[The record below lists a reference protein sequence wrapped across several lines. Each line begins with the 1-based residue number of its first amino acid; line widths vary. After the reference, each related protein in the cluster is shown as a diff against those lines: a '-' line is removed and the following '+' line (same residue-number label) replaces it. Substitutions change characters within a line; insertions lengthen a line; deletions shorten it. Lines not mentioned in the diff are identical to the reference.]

1 MSLHILVDP
10 ADEHIV
16 NVLHNPD
23 NDKALR
29 QFVRIHTLQEGRP
42 LARIIVTGGRV
53 KVIQAG
59 EEEVATI

>member
-10 ADEHIV
+10 VDEHIV
-16 NVLHNPD
+16 NALHNPN
-23 NDKALR
+23 NDKDLR
-29 QFVRIHTLQEGRP
+29 RFVKITTEQEGRP

-59 EEEVATI
+59 EEEVAIT